1 MNKFGKKINW
11 VLGVLFAG
19 YWAYTLLSVI
29 CLNRNVAYKKRTYEY
44 SNFVPTLL
52 AVIILAVIFWAAGKK
67 VISRIEKIE
76 KKKFYL
82 LLIVMDILVFGVQM
96 YLMTYLSKPI
106 RYDFQRVR
114 ETAIKLAEEHTFIN
128 QAYFN
133 YYRMNR
139 NILFVFAMLVKIFKD
154 WQPVIVIGLLL
165 VNLSVF
171 FSAQICYKLT
181 GKKSIA
187 FAVYLIGVFM
197 FDFAYRSFVPYTDN
211 YGVFFLTAFLFV
223 FINWRDKIGWNIIS
237 VILLAI
243 GCYIKITV
251 AILVIAGGIVILCL
265 QIKDKKKFIKQA
277 AILCLVFVCTFGGI
291 MKMQNSYF
299 EKMDL

>member
-171 FSAQICYKLT
+171 FSAQI
-181 GKKSIA
+181 
-187 FAVYLIGVFM
+187 
-197 FDFAYRSFVPYTDN
+197 
-211 YGVFFLTAFLFV
+211 
-223 FINWRDKIGWNIIS
+223 
-237 VILLAI
+237 
-243 GCYIKITV
+243 
-251 AILVIAGGIVILCL
+251 
-265 QIKDKKKFIKQA
+265 
-277 AILCLVFVCTFGGI
+277 
-291 MKMQNSYF
+291 
-299 EKMDL
+299 